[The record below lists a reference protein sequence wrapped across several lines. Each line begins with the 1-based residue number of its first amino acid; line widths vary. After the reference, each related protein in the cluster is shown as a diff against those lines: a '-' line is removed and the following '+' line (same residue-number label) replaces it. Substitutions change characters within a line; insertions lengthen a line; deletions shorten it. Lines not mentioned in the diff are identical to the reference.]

1 MHQSAGL
8 FNNPADP
15 NFRQSCNF
23 GVMASADQESSEHA
37 GFDGARARMRLRVP
51 SVAERVAEELR
62 YQLAEGFLVP
72 GAKLTEATIAED
84 LGVSR
89 NTVREA
95 FAELA
100 GERLLIRQ
108 PNRGVYVATL
118 EAGDI
123 HDVYTVRRAIE
134 VSSIRAGGS
143 PERVAAVRAA
153 VEEGK
158 LAAAAN
164 DNEGLGSANQHF
176 HGAIV
181 ALAESNRLN
190 TIMAQILA
198 EMRLYFH
205 KATMNAHFYS
215 DWLAENEQICA
226 ALEAGELE
234 RAGDLLLAYL
244 NRSEQQQ
251 AAIHGE

>member
-1 MHQSAGL
+1 M
-8 FNNPADP
+8 ADAE
-15 NFRQSCNF
+15 QQT
-23 GVMASADQESSEHA
+23 GEQA
-37 GFDGARARMRLRVP
+37 GFDGARARVRMRVP

-62 YQLAEGFLVP
+62 YQLAEGFLLP

-100 GERLLIRQ
+100 SERLLVRL
-108 PNRGVYVATL
+108 PNRGVFVATL

-143 PERVAAVRAA
+143 PERIAAVRAA
-153 VEEGK
+153 VDEGK
-158 LAAAAN
+158 RAAAAG
-164 DNEGLGSANQHF
+164 DSEGLGSANQHF

-190 TIMAQILA
+190 TIMKQVLA

-215 DWLAENEQICA
+215 DWLKENERICS
-226 ALEAGELE
+226 ALEAGELD

>member
-1 MHQSAGL
+1 
-8 FNNPADP
+8 
-15 NFRQSCNF
+15 
-23 GVMASADQESSEHA
+23 MASADGIVNSTSDA
-37 GFDGARARMRLRVP
+37 SGSKARMRVRVP
-51 SVAERVAEELR
+51 SVAERVAEEIR

-100 GERLLIRQ
+100 SERLLVRL
-108 PNRGVYVATL
+108 PNRGVFVATL

-143 PERVAAVRAA
+143 PDRIAAVRAA

-158 LAAAAN
+158 RASAEGDN
-164 DNEGLGSANQHF
+164 DGLGSANQHF

-181 ALAESNRLN
+181 ALAESSRLN
-190 TIMAQILA
+190 TIMAQVLA

-205 KATMNAHFYS
+205 KATVDAHFYA
-215 DWLAENEQICA
+215 DWLAENDQICA
-226 ALEAGELE
+226 ALESGELE
-234 RAGDLLLAYL
+234 KAGDLLLAYL
-244 NRSEQQQ
+244 NRSEAQQ